1 LKGIVVWQ
9 FYLYVVALLILT
21 AASSALQFW
30 LFKKKSAKTNGSAD
44 IDEHFDQMQ
53 NKL

>member
-1 LKGIVVWQ
+1 
-9 FYLYVVALLILT
+9 LT

-30 LFKKKSAKTNGSAD
+30 LFKKKSERTNGSAD

-53 NKL
+53 NKLDN